1 MTIRI
6 LPLRTGWDPAPDEMS
21 FYPDG
26 LPPEWRL
33 TYLANELDGLLV
45 AAPEWCSADPRLIGQ
60 WRLDVPARFRFF
72 LEVEGVGPG
81 TGVCALARDML
92 DDRFGGWV
100 ASRDVREE
108 TGLVEPVYESV
119 GSSSALADSSASR
132 LACRVPET
140 HTEDLRSARL
150 WLEGVAAAA
159 AGRPTLVLMGQAR
172 VEDVRRWQALVELLG
187 FT

>member
-33 TYLANELDGLLV
+33 TYLANELDGLLI
-45 AAPEWCSADPRLIGQ
+45 AAQEWCSADPQLISQ

-72 LEVEGVGPG
+72 LEVEGVGPDA
-81 TGVCALARDML
+81 GVCALARDML

-100 ASRDVREE
+100 ASRDVREAA
-108 TGLVEPVYESV
+108 GLVEPVYESV
-119 GSSSALADSSASR
+119 GSLSALADSSAPG
-132 LACRVPET
+132 LACRVPRA
-140 HTEDLRSARL
+140 HTRDLRSARL
-150 WLEGVAAAA
+150 WLEGVAVGA

-172 VEDVRRWQALVELLG
+172 FEDVRRWQSLVELLG
-187 FT
+187 FS